1 MLTVIS
7 PAKRLDETPRPH
19 DTDPAFPD
27 DTAELLDVLQ
37 GFTAADVA
45 AETGPSPKRARGAMA
60 RFVMET
66 RIDAPGDLRAFEAGG
81 YAWQADASTGGRPA
95 LAAGPHV
102 RVRLRL
108 PRGP

>member
-19 DTDPAFPD
+19 DTDSAFPD

-37 GFTAADVA
+37 GLIA

-66 RIDAPGDLRAFEAGG
+66 RIDAPGDLRVFGAGG
-81 YAWQADASTGGRPA
+81 YAWQADASTVERPVF
-95 LAAGPHV
+95 LRRAAV
-102 RVRLRL
+102 DAAARDV
-108 PRGP
+108 PR